1 MLPPKEFTL
10 QFPWLTNKQLEQLQ
24 QYVKLLIETNEHINL
39 ISRKDTDHVWIHHIM
54 HSLSIAEVLKFL
66 PGQEIADVGTGG
78 GLPGIPLAIAFPES
92 RFTLIDSIGK
102 KINAVNDMIQQ
113 IGISNVR
120 GLNSRIEQINSKY
133 DFVVSRAVT
142 SLPTFLQWTAARV
155 RPGRKAALPNGIIY
169 IKGGDFEHELEEIGL
184 ESRVWELNK
193 MFSDPFFDTKKVVWI
208 NLS

>member
-120 GLNSRIEQINSKY
+120 G
-133 DFVVSRAVT
+133 
-142 SLPTFLQWTAARV
+142 
-155 RPGRKAALPNGIIY
+155 
-169 IKGGDFEHELEEIGL
+169 
-184 ESRVWELNK
+184 
-193 MFSDPFFDTKKVVWI
+193 
-208 NLS
+208 